1 MSHKRRDFIYA
12 TAAVTAIVVGTAAF
26 RSYRE
31 VLPPLFVAM
40 MERLSDAFPTC
51 TSNGR
56 PTPAIE
62 RLRGDEAGEQHVTAA
77 TVQLA
82 DGKSWSLQ
90 AKEMPALVAIVQ
102 HLEVL
107 ERPEGAVC
115 VLLAPFRDALTITT
129 SDSSLPIRIRVT
141 ADRGLIQ
148 DEMSYQPYV
157 VVRQSALTALMAH
170 KPE

>member
-1 MSHKRRDFIYA
+1 MSRKRRDFIYA

-26 RSYRE
+26 RK

-40 MERLSDAFPTC
+40 MERLSDAFPTD
-51 TSNGR
+51 TSYVR

-62 RLRGDEAGEQHVTAA
+62 RLRGDEAGEQHITAA

-82 DGKSWSLQ
+82 DGKSWSVP
-90 AKEMPALVAIVQ
+90 AKEIPALVVIVQ

-115 VLLAPFRDALTITT
+115 VFLPPFRDALTIRT

-157 VVRQSALTALMAH
+157 VVRQSALRALMAH